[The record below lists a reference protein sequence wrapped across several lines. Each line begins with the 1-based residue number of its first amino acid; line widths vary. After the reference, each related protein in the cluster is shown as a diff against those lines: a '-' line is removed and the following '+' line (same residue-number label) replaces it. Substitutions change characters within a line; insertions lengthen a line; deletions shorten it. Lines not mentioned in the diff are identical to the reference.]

1 MAVIMITFY
10 SEEVTAP
17 KTPQV
22 KFVRPSASSIPTV
35 VPRTLQLREA
45 TSTPIPSNGRRI
57 SPSGSQSQSDLT
69 SNGAESQVYS
79 GLITRSSAKTL
90 IYAEVTL
97 QSLVTTFNQGQD
109 QSEEQDKV
117 TSPTFYD
124 LRRLF
129 QEEESPAVILQVRVT
144 NDDQAEN
151 MSILVTSTPSLEKN
165 CNENLQ

>member
-1 MAVIMITFY
+1 
-10 SEEVTAP
+10 
-17 KTPQV
+17 
-22 KFVRPSASSIPTV
+22 
-35 VPRTLQLREA
+35 
-45 TSTPIPSNGRRI
+45 
-57 SPSGSQSQSDLT
+57 
-69 SNGAESQVYS
+69 
-79 GLITRSSAKTL
+79 
-90 IYAEVTL
+90 L

-165 CNENLQ
+165 CNENL